1 MVGLVENMPG
11 GNALRPGDILKS
23 YSGKTVEVLN
33 TDAEG
38 RLVLADALT
47 YTEKIFKPKFIIDL
61 ATLTGAIIVSLGS
74 EYAGLFS
81 NDDKLSQQ
89 IFKSGEKV
97 EEKVWRMPLHKNYD
111 KLMNSKN
118 ADMQNINYVVP
129 ASNGDLGHKQ
139 SLNYMQIEA
148 DKPIIGKEIDVVF
161 IGSCTNSGISDL
173 QDAAEIL
180 KGRKVSNGVRALVVP
195 GSQAVKKEA
204 ESLGLDKIFESA
216 GAEWRESGCS
226 MCLGM
231 NGDTVGNGQLAVST
245 SNRNFEGRQGKGART
260 ILASPK
266 TAAASAIAGSVDDP
280 RKYS

>member
-1 MVGLVENMPG
+1 MYKRQEVTIDIDQLSPMVTYGTNPG
-11 GNALRPGDILKS
+11 MAMQ
-23 YSGKTVEVLN
+23 
-33 TDAEG
+33 
-38 RLVLADALT
+38 
-47 YTEKIFKPKFIIDL
+47 ID
-61 ATLTGAIIVSLGS
+61 
-74 EYAGLFS
+74 
-81 NDDKLSQQ
+81 D
-89 IFKSGEKV
+89 
-97 EEKVWRMPLHKNYD
+97 
-111 KLMNSKN
+111 
-118 ADMQNINYVVP
+118 VVP

-161 IGSCTNSGISDL
+161 IGSCTNSRISDL

-180 KGRKVSNGVRALVVP
+180 KGRKVSNGVRALIVP

-204 ESLGLDKIFESA
+204 ESIGLDKIFESA